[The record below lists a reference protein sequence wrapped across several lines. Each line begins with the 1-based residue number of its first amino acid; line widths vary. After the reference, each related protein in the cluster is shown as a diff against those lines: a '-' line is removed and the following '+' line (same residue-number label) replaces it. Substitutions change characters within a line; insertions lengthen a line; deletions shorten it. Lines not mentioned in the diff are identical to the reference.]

1 MRIGK
6 SDRTRAAIVDGALE
20 FLWSRPFREMT
31 VRSLMASTGVSRS
44 AFYQYFKDVHDLME
58 TLLHEVEAGILEV
71 AAPWFTGEG
80 DPVEQLREA
89 LSGLVRVCY
98 QQGPI
103 IRAVADAAPT
113 DARLEKSWTGLL
125 SRFDDVVAARIEADQ
140 QSGLIPE
147 FDARPVAVALNRLD
161 AFTLIHAF
169 GRRPR
174 SQPEPVLESITRIW
188 VSTLYGQGGV
198 RKLKT

>member
-6 SDRTRAAIVDGALE
+6 SDRTRAAIVDAALE

-58 TLLHEVEAGILEV
+58 TLLHEVEVGILEA

-80 DPVEQLREA
+80 DRVEQLREA
-89 LSGLVRVCY
+89 LNGLVRVCY
-98 QQGPI
+98 EQGPI

-113 DARLEKSWTGLL
+113 DARLEKSWAGLL
-125 SRFDDVVAARIEADQ
+125 SRFDDAVAARIEVDQ
-140 QSGLIPE
+140 QRGLIPD
-147 FDARPVAVALNRLD
+147 FDARPVAEALNRLD

-174 SQPEPVLESITRIW
+174 RQPEPVLESITRIW
-188 VSTLYGQGGV
+188 VSTLYGQSGD
-198 RKLKT
+198 RK